1 LRLIPA
7 VPGLSKIDAL
17 HGHDPHIAMRLKSGL
32 SQLAA
37 GQPALIDCWLMLSA
51 LTLNALIAAAA

>member
-1 LRLIPA
+1 M
-7 VPGLSKIDAL
+7 PGLSKIDAL